1 MTRGES
7 AADRLSGF
15 HAIVPAGGAGTRL
28 WPLSRAERP
37 KFLLDLT
44 GSGRSLLQQTTD
56 RLTSLTGA
64 DGILVVTGAAHV
76 AAVAEQLPELAPGNL
91 LAEPSP
97 RESAAAIGLAAAVAE
112 RRRPGVVVGS
122 FAADH
127 VVHDVEAFHRAV
139 REAVAAARAGYV

>member
-1 MTRGES
+1 MTARTPEHDQRAG
-7 AADRLSGF
+7 DLV
-15 HAIVPAGGAGTRL
+15 AIVPAGGAGTRL

-44 GSGRSLLQQTTD
+44 GAGRSLLQQTTD

-97 RESAAAIGLAAAVAE
+97 RESAAAIGLAAAGAE
-112 RRRPGVVVGS
+112 RRRPRVVLG
-122 FAADH
+122 
-127 VVHDVEAFHRAV
+127 
-139 REAVAAARAGYV
+139 